1 LVRGPRLPEVL
12 AIAPSGALTLGV
24 DLVPTAGS
32 WKRLGDEASF
42 TPRFPT
48 TPGAT
53 YLVVRRS
60 DDRLEGWREL
70 ARVDVPGS
78 DLLPRT
84 IVETIDPSVQV
95 VPANLLRFSLM
106 FSAAMDEGSAAGR
119 IHLLDE
125 AGAELPGALLEMPP
139 ELWDRDRRRLT
150 VLLEPGRIKRGL
162 RPNVLAG
169 APLLSGHS
177 VRLVVDA
184 DIRDAEGSPLLCGA
198 SRTYRVEAPIRSRV
212 DPHLWNVTWPD
223 AVSSE
228 LVVRFD
234 RPLDRT
240 LVQRYLRAVDENEHP
255 VPGRVSLDED
265 AQRWVLTPTDREAN
279 IRLRVDARLEDLAGN
294 SVRRVFDR
302 DLNRSGDDG
311 IDAAAVILTPDAE

>member
-1 LVRGPRLPEVL
+1 VL

-42 TPRFPT
+42 TPRFIAV
-48 TPGAT
+48 PGT
-53 YLVVRRS
+53 LYLVVERR
-60 DDRLEGWREL
+60 DEGWREL
-70 ARVDVPGS
+70 ARVRVP
-78 DLLPRT
+78 DADRAAR
-84 IVETIDPSVQV
+84 IVVETIDPSVEE
-95 VPANLLRFSLM
+95 VPANLLRFSLT

-162 RPNVLAG
+162 QPNVLAG

-177 VRLVVDA
+177 VTLVVDA
-184 DIRDAEGSPLLCGA
+184 DIRDAEGSPLLRGA
-198 SRTYRVEAPIRSRV
+198 SRTYRVGAPIRSRV
-212 DPHLWNVTWPD
+212 DPHLWEVTWPD

-240 LVQRYLRAVDENEHP
+240 LVQRYVRAVDDEQRP
-255 VPGRVSLDED
+255 VPGRAAVDED
-265 AQRWVLTPTDREAN
+265 ARRWVFKPTYATN
-279 IRLRVDARLEDLAGN
+279 GIHVSVDARLEDLAGN
-294 SVRRVFDR
+294 AVRRVFDR
-302 DLNRSGDDG
+302 DLTGSANDEL
-311 IDAAAVILTPDAE
+311 DAAAVILSPSTAAVAVRRGDN